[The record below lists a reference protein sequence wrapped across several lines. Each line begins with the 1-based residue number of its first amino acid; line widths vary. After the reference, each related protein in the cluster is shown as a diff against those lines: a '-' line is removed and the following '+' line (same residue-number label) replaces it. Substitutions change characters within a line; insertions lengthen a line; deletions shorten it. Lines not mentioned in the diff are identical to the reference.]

1 MSHVGVQNIDQML
14 LRGSWFRLWLFIPLS
29 TLLLIQSKALI
40 IRDFHTN
47 IVFVSIATNELS
59 DYQYTGHCFL
69 EPIFFQALKIKL
81 TEYVSR
87 GYILPSF
94 ILIQFLLLIFQIFC
108 YVLPL
113 FPVCW
118 PLGKPGLCDNY
129 LNLSNNWTISNCM
142 IFLCGRVRSY
152 SAITVTGATL
162 TKLTNRITG
171 E

>member
-29 TLLLIQSKALI
+29 ALLLIQSKALI
-40 IRDFHTN
+40 IRDFHKN
-47 IVFVSIATNELS
+47 IVFVLIATNELT

-113 FPVCW
+113 FPVVYFPW
-118 PLGKPGLCDNY
+118 NIVSMREQNNAANHWLNTLFYLC
-129 LNLSNNWTISNCM
+129 I
-142 IFLCGRVRSY
+142 LC
-152 SAITVTGATL
+152 L
-162 TKLTNRITG
+162 L
-171 E
+171 

>member
-40 IRDFHTN
+40 IRDFHKN
-47 IVFVSIATNELS
+47 IVFVSIATNVLS

-87 GYILPSF
+87 GYILSSF

-113 FPVCW
+113 FPVYW
-118 PLGKPGLCDNY
+118 PLGKPGLYDNY
-129 LNLSNNWTISNCM
+129 LNLSNNSLLLAGTTGLFPTVW
-142 IFLCGRVRSY
+142 FFWVGRVQSY
-152 SAITVTGATL
+152 SAITVTGAT
-162 TKLTNRITG
+162 
-171 E
+171 

>member
-29 TLLLIQSKALI
+29 TLLLTQSKALI
-40 IRDFHTN
+40 IRDFHKN

-59 DYQYTGHCFL
+59 YYQYTGHCFL

-108 YVLPL
+108 YFFTFIPSLLTFRKAMQAYMIIILTYQITLCYWLVQLDYFQLYDFFVSEGYSTVRLP
-113 FPVCW
+113 
-118 PLGKPGLCDNY
+118 
-129 LNLSNNWTISNCM
+129 
-142 IFLCGRVRSY
+142 
-152 SAITVTGATL
+152 
-162 TKLTNRITG
+162 
-171 E
+171 